1 MFNLRAILSDREK
14 LEFLSDFYDSI
25 VNHEFDTEI
34 LNFISQQIEN
44 AEKRKKISNERRKLK
59 KQQEKAL
66 AYGKVDDF
74 DYLRYFVYA
83 GYVYSHKEEHLY
95 NIILANKW
103 KESNGFISTS
113 SFLKDLLDNENAS
126 FYTKQ
131 TLYDMLVDFMI
142 RGGLLGFPDSN
153 DMLYTL
159 KKEGADYYKNFV
171 ADSLS
176 EHMSPY
182 MEE

>member
-1 MFNLRAILSDREK
+1 MKIKYILIISILSFALGHLANMVVGNV
-14 LEFLSDFYDSI
+14 LED
-25 VNHEFDTEI
+25 
-34 LNFISQQIEN
+34 N
-44 AEKRKKISNERRKLK
+44 ANVYGVQNDGSFEKLK
-59 KQQEKAL
+59 KQQEKVL

-113 SFLKDLLDNENAS
+113 TFLKDLLDNENAS

-142 RGGLLGFPDSN
+142 RGGLLGFPDCN

-159 KKEGADYYKNFV
+159 KEEGAGYYKDFV

-182 MEE
+182 WRNSNEK

>member
-1 MFNLRAILSDREK
+1 MKKGLILLISILSFALGHLANMVVGNV
-14 LEFLSDFYDSI
+14 LED
-25 VNHEFDTEI
+25 
-34 LNFISQQIEN
+34 N
-44 AEKRKKISNERRKLK
+44 ASAYCLQNDGSFEELR

-66 AYGKVDDF
+66 AYGKNDDF
-74 DYLRYFVYA
+74 TYLRYFVYVK
-83 GYVYSHKEEHLY
+83 YVYSYNEEMLY
-95 NIILANKW
+95 WLILANKW
-103 KESNGFISTS
+103 KVRNGFISTS
-113 SFLKDLLDNENAS
+113 TFLKDLLDNENAS

-142 RGGLLGFPDSN
+142 RGGLLGFPDCN
-153 DMLYTL
+153 NILYKL

-182 MEE
+182 WRNSNEK